1 MSIQYRSLTFEEL
14 ERLRE
19 ETTERLELIGGEL
32 YETPSP
38 TPMHQFMSGRLEFL
52 FRQRVRELGYGLVFD
67 APLDVRL
74 ASRTIVQPDLIIILP
89 DRRPIVTG
97 ARVEGAPSLVVEI
110 ASPSTRARDRITKRA
125 TSALHGV
132 PEYWLIDPDARSVTV
147 CSDSQGGHY
156 RTERA
161 STDTAVSD
169 IVPGLSADLVELF
182 SPIPD
187 A

>member
-1 MSIQYRSLTFEEL
+1 MSIQFRSLTFEEL

-19 ETTERLELIGGEL
+19 ETTDRLELIDGEL
-32 YETPSP
+32 YVTPSP
-38 TPMHQFMSGRLEFL
+38 TPMHQFVSGRLQFL
-52 FRQRVRELGYGLVFD
+52 FQQLVSDLGHGLVFH

-74 ASRTIVQPDLIIILP
+74 ATRTIVQPDLIFILP

-110 ASPSTRARDRITKRA
+110 VSPSTRARDRVTKRSTYA
-125 TSALHGV
+125 RHGV
-132 PEYWLIDPDARSVTV
+132 PEYWLVDPDAGTVTV
-147 CSDSQGGHY
+147 CSDPQEGHF
-156 RTERA
+156 RTERVT
-161 STDTAVSD
+161 TDIAVSD
-169 IVPGLSADLVELF
+169 IVPGLSISLADLF